1 MNIPFTAVTVSVPE
15 DRVRD
20 LLTYAAQLAPAGS
33 GPAEGTGDNDS
44 LGDSEGR
51 KARAR
56 NGFGRNAVQNAYS
69 GGVSEHWRPFLEM
82 LADRPGEWVA
92 WSKLYEGIGLTNRQA
107 AGMLG
112 AAERRCKG
120 HPPYEKAWE
129 DDEHWFRMPA
139 ETAEIVKEL
148 ASQE

>member
-1 MNIPFTAVTVSVPE
+1 
-15 DRVRD
+15 VRD
-20 LLTYAAQLAPAGS
+20 LLTYAARLAPDGS
-33 GPAEGTGDNDS
+33 RPADDRSDAEYLDGAED
-44 LGDSEGR
+44 R

-56 NGFGRNAVQNAYS
+56 NGFGRNAVQKAYN
-69 GGVSEHWRPFLEM
+69 GGVSEYWRPFLEM
-82 LADRPGEWVA
+82 LADRGGEWVA
-92 WSKLYEGIGLTNRQA
+92 WSTLYEGLGLTSRQA

-129 DDEHWFRMPA
+129 EYEHWFRMPT

-148 ASQE
+148 AARDSE

>member
-1 MNIPFTAVTVSVPE
+1 MPITLVSVSVSVPE
-15 DRVRD
+15 DRISD
-20 LLTYAAQLAPAGS
+20 LYSYVAELTANPAGREPASDES
-33 GPAEGTGDNDS
+33 GD
-44 LGDSEGR
+44 R

-56 NGFGRNAVQNAYS
+56 NGFGRSAVRSAYA
-69 GGVSEHWRPFLEM
+69 GGVSEHWRPFLEI
-82 LADRPGEWVA
+82 LADKPDTWVA
-92 WSKLYEGIGLTNRQA
+92 WTALYEELGLTNRQA

-139 ETAEIVKEL
+139 DTAEIVKEL
-148 ASQE
+148 AAQAE